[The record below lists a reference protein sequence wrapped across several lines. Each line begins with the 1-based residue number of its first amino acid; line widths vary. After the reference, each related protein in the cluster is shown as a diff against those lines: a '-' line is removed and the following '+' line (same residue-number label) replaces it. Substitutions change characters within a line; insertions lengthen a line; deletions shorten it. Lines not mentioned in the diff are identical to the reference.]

1 MTADSH
7 QQQREWQLATDQGK
21 LVTDGGHVVPRGF
34 DNENPLI
41 GMVHLEALPGAPNYQ
56 GARERIKAAML
67 RDASR
72 LEAGGVDGI
81 LVENFGNEPFYA
93 EDVPKHVV
101 ASMTALV
108 RTLKQKTDLPVGVNV
123 LRNDAEAALSIA
135 AATNASFIRV
145 NVHTGERVTDQG
157 RLNGRA
163 AETVRLRDRL
173 DADVG
178 ILADVDVKHSAPVTK
193 RPVNEKVRE
202 LIERGHADGIIAS
215 GAGTGRKT
223 DRKHLEAVIAARDE
237 SNPDV
242 PVYVGSGVT
251 AESVSDTLDV
261 ADGVIVGTGLKEGGE
276 TKAPVDE
283 DRVRELVGAATGSP
297 R

>member
-1 MTADSH
+1 MTTDSH
-7 QQQREWQLATDQGK
+7 QQHREWQ
-21 LVTDGGHVVPRGF
+21 R
-34 DNENPLI
+34 ENPVI

-56 GARERIKAAML
+56 GARETVKSAML

-72 LEAGGVDGI
+72 LEAGGVDGLLI
-81 LVENFGNEPFYA
+81 ENFGNEPFYA

-108 RTLKQKTDLPVGVNV
+108 RTLKQDTNLPVGVNV

-145 NVHTGERVTDQG
+145 NVHTGVRVSDQG
-157 RLNGRA
+157 RLTGRA

-178 ILADVDVKHSAPVTK
+178 ILADVAVKHSAPVTE
-193 RPVNEKVRE
+193 RPVNETVTE
-202 LIERGHADGIIAS
+202 LVERGHADGIIAS

-223 DRKHLEAVIAARDE
+223 ERKHLEAVVAARDE
-237 SNPDV
+237 SDPDV

-251 AESVSDTLDV
+251 AETVADTLDV

>member
-1 MTADSH
+1 MTTDSH
-7 QQQREWQLATDQGK
+7 QQHREWQ
-21 LVTDGGHVVPRGF
+21 R
-34 DNENPLI
+34 ENPVI
-41 GMVHLEALPGAPNYQ
+41 GMVHLESLPGAPNYQ
-56 GARERIKAAML
+56 GARETVKSAML
-67 RDASR
+67 RDARR
-72 LEAGGVDGI
+72 LEAGGVDGLLI
-81 LVENFGNEPFYA
+81 ENFGNEPFFA

-108 RTLKQKTDLPVGVNV
+108 RTLKRETDLPVGVNV

-145 NVHTGERVTDQG
+145 NVHTGERVADQG
-157 RLNGRA
+157 RLTGQA

-178 ILADVDVKHSAPVTK
+178 ILADVAVKHSAPVTE
-193 RPVNEKVRE
+193 RPVRE
-202 LIERGHADGIIAS
+202 IVTELVERGHADGIIAS
-215 GAGTGRKT
+215 GAETGRKT
-223 DRKHLEAVIAARDE
+223 DRKHLEAVVAARNETD
-237 SNPDV
+237 PDV
-242 PVYVGSGVT
+242 PVFVGSGVT
-251 AESVSDTLDV
+251 AETIADTLDV